1 MLDPVIHKMITY
13 VQNLEEKDLKDKVGF
28 FTVHSLSRVCTLN
41 KFCIWIQVLVDKMLI
56 ILLYFLAPSQ
66 YSRPVVSHQAA
77 VHEVP
82 KGPGHCGGRSSARH
96 AAAHA
101 QNPPFLYQDE
111 LPQRGQ
117 LFEINPNPKKHVF
130 SSDV

>member
-28 FTVHSLSRVCTLN
+28 FRGHSLPGLCTCRYLKWVVHVNWDFSRQDV
-41 KFCIWIQVLVDKMLI
+41 FLI
-56 ILLYFLAPSQ
+56 VPASSQ
-66 YSRPVVSHQAA
+66 YSGPAVSHQAA

-82 KGPGHCGGRSSARH
+82 KGPGHCGGRPAAGH

-117 LFEINPNPKKHVF
+117 LF
-130 SSDV
+130 

>member
-28 FTVHSLSRVCTLN
+28 FSFHPLPGFCACRYLNWVVNVNWDFSRGDAYC
-41 KFCIWIQVLVDKMLI
+41 LI
-56 ILLYFLAPSQ
+56 VPASSQ
-66 YSRPVVSHQAA
+66 YSGPAVSHQAA

-82 KGPGHCGGRSSARH
+82 TGPGHRGGRSSAGH

-117 LFEINPNPKKHVF
+117 FF
-130 SSDV
+130 